1 MTDHGSALTLL
12 AITVLGALACGI
24 FMRQARQPAVLGYII
39 AGMLLGPAG
48 FAFVE
53 DRESTALLAE
63 MGVLLL
69 LFVIGMELSLRG
81 IKEVWKVALVTTA
94 MQIVVGL
101 GAMFAFGQ
109 LFDWST
115 ETNIVLGFVVA
126 LSSTAV
132 TVKMLEDINELS
144 TRVGQITIGIL
155 IAQDLAVVPMM
166 LIVSSMGGEDGI
178 PQGAMVKVGL
188 SVVLLVVLLAWLS
201 KKRGLRLP
209 LARAIGDNHDLTPLS
224 GLAFCFGAAA
234 LSGLLGL
241 SAAYGAFLAG
251 LVIGNSSSRKVMLKH
266 VQPIQ
271 SILLMVFFLSIG
283 LLLDLGYIWDNLGTV
298 LLIVFFVAVFKTALN
313 IGLIRLLG
321 ENWPRSILSGVLLAQ
336 LGEFSFVL
344 AALGVGSAVISD
356 EIHRLIV
363 AVTVISL
370 VISPFWIATARRLH
384 LIAQLGIT
392 SGRETMRLTF
402 GAEFQSFWSTLLQ
415 IENRIFS
422 ILRKAGERL
431 PPLPA
436 RLNRHKN
443 NETQK
448 TGQRDDSPENETTD
462 TGKP

>member
-12 AITVLGALACGI
+12 AITVLAALACGI

-69 LFVIGMELSLRG
+69 LFVIGMGLSLRG

-94 MQIVVGL
+94 MQIFVGL

-109 LFDWST
+109 LFDWNT

-166 LIVSSMGGEDGI
+166 LIVSSMGGEEGI
-178 PQGAMVKVGL
+178 PQGAVIKVAL
-188 SVVLLVVLLAWLS
+188 SAILLVALLAWLS

-251 LVIGNSSSRKVMLKH
+251 LVIGNSSSHKVMLKH

-283 LLLDLGYIWDNLGTV
+283 LLLDLGYIRDNLGTV

-344 AALGVGSAVISD
+344 AALGVGNAVISD

-392 SGRETMRLTF
+392 SGRETMRLAF
-402 GAEFQSFWSTLLQ
+402 GAEFQIFRSTLLQ

-422 ILRKAGERL
+422 ILRKAEERM
-431 PPLPA
+431 PPLSA
-436 RLNRHKN
+436 RLNRRRN
-443 NETQK
+443 SETQK
-448 TGQRDDSPENETTD
+448 TGQQDDGPEDKTGD
-462 TGKP
+462 TNNP